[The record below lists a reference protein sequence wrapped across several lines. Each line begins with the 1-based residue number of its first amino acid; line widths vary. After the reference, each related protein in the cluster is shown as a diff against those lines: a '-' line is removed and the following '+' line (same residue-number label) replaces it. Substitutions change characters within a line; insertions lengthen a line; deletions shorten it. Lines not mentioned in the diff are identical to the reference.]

1 MIKIKYYYWLI
12 FAFVLFLGG
21 IYLFATNDVT
31 KASASVRINHS
42 VVIMMKM
49 EILPIFHHHFLHL
62 RLKAWLMFHGIY
74 LVIEIQNIYI
84 LLKLQVDPFRDIIV
98 VIQLLFPYTLVIHQ
112 EEFQVS
118 TTIISHMF
126 VGGLRQVL
134 TLIPILFIHLQV
146 LVVIL
151 LIIILVL
158 RHLILFWTFIQHLD
172 IVIR

>member
-62 RLKAWLMFHGIY
+62 RLKA
-74 LVIEIQNIYI
+74 
-84 LLKLQVDPFRDIIV
+84 
-98 VIQLLFPYTLVIHQ
+98 
-112 EEFQVS
+112 
-118 TTIISHMF
+118 
-126 VGGLRQVL
+126 
-134 TLIPILFIHLQV
+134 
-146 LVVIL
+146 
-151 LIIILVL
+151 
-158 RHLILFWTFIQHLD
+158 
-172 IVIR
+172 